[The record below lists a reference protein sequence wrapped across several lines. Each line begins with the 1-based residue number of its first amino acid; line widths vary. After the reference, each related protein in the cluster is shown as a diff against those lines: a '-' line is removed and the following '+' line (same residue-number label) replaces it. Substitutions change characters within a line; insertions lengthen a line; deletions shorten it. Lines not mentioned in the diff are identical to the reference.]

1 MGEVRP
7 MKAFLAAFFLSAAL
21 TAAAQPP
28 EPRDLALDEAYKLA
42 LARSEELAASAEG
55 VKQLEYAERQIRAA
69 FRPSLYGFASETVG
83 GGMSGRA
90 QAGVALDYN
99 LFSGMRDYLA
109 AKSAGLRSE
118 AAALALA
125 RAREA
130 LYRDTARAY
139 VNLYELGAEIRIRRE
154 QLKVAEGRLK
164 ELESRA
170 AIGRSRRSEV
180 VEARARL
187 AQDEASLQAALSDE
201 EGARFTFAFITGLG
215 TGPRLAELPVPQP
228 GPVGNYLAR
237 AAGRRDVAAARK
249 ALEAAESEAKAGD
262 RLVWPS
268 LDLSADYYLK
278 RPSPNE
284 KKDWEA
290 ALSLK
295 FPFYTGGY
303 ASAAAEQYRSRA
315 EAARLDLR
323 LAERRAADE
332 VGRAHSALARA
343 IAVAD
348 SLDKALAL
356 ALENSELQAADY
368 KNGLVTNIDV
378 LNAQNS
384 VLQTALSLEQA
395 RARAAYAAVELEIAA
410 GTEKQ

>member
-1 MGEVRP
+1 
-7 MKAFLAAFFLSAAL
+7 MKALLTVFALSVAL
-21 TAAAQPP
+21 PAAAQENGARPVT
-28 EPRDLALDEAYKLA
+28 LDDAYKLA

-83 GGMSGRA
+83 DGISGRA
-90 QAGVALDYN
+90 QAGVSLDYS
-99 LFSGMRDYLA
+99 LFAGMRDYLA
-109 AKSAGLRSE
+109 ARSSRLRTE

-139 VNLYELGAEIRIRRE
+139 IGLSELKAEIRVRRE
-154 QLKVAEGRLK
+154 QLRITEGRLS

-170 AIGRSRRSEV
+170 SIGRSRRSEV

-201 EGARFTFAFITGLG
+201 EAANFTFAFLTGLEG
-215 TGPRLAELPVPQP
+215 EFLLPEPAPASP
-228 GPVGNYLAR
+228 GPLDAYLAKAALR
-237 AAGRRDVAAARK
+237 ADAAAERK
-249 ALEAAESEAKAGD
+249 RLEAAETEARAGD
-262 RLVWPS
+262 RLAWPS
-268 LDLSADYYLK
+268 LDLSADYYLE
-278 RPSPNE
+278 RPEPSE

-303 ASAAAEQYRSRA
+303 ASAAAEGYRSRE
-315 EAARLDLR
+315 EAARLSLR
-323 LAERRAADE
+323 LTERRAADE
-332 VGRAHSALARA
+332 VRRAHSALTRA
-343 IAVAD
+343 LAVAA
-348 SLDKALAL
+348 SLERALAL
-356 ALENSELQAADY
+356 ALENSELQTADY

-384 VLQTALSLEQA
+384 VLQTALSLQQA
-395 RARAAYAAVELEIAA
+395 AARAAYAAVELEIAA
-410 GTEKQ
+410 GTEK